1 MQRGIFALQFV
12 LEGKIHRVRLTGLSM
27 TKRRL
32 RFPRIVVA
40 VVKKENDRAT
50 DFRLE
55 FSQNDSPVPILLVDV
70 DSKACQITER
80 ITAVAGTGC
89 DQVFL

>member
-55 FSQNDSPVPILLVDV
+55 FSRGGELRIEKAAWKKTARLLAETND
-70 DSKACQITER
+70 R
-80 ITAVAGTGC
+80 
-89 DQVFL
+89 